1 MAKSFDA
8 LKIKKFDLEFSVDP
22 LFKKTKEDFD
32 EGGAMGLLLNH
43 LGVDGKGR
51 LVFDAGDATVGDE
64 EDVLDPADEDMLDL
78 SPLRGKLNPA
88 TRCRIQLIRYRV
100 HSICQAITEPE
111 YIRYPR
117 LIQILFGPE

>member
-78 SPLRGKLNPA
+78 SPLRGKPEGLSRRNYEA
-88 TRCRIQLIRYRV
+88 ERVRIHPLD
-100 HSICQAITEPE
+100 QAITKSEH
-111 YIRYPR
+111 IRYTR
-117 LIQILFGPE
+117 FLQILFGP